1 MQNKMQQ
8 KQLLLEWMK
17 TMKIKHHIIPIFV
30 PHVGCPHD
38 CVFCNQQKIT
48 GISTDITSEDVDNT
62 IKSYLETIPESNQE
76 LEVAFYGGSFTAID
90 RDIQRKLLSVANKYK
105 IKGLIDRIR
114 LSTRPD
120 CIDLDIL
127 KLLRECGVDIIEL
140 GVQSLEQDVLDKSN
154 RGHSKEDVLEAVRI
168 IKESNFTLGLQMM
181 LGLPGDTKERSIYTA
196 KEIIKLEP
204 DFVRV
209 YPTLIVK
216 DTYLETLYFEQR
228 YIPLSVEQAVD
239 ISSVILMLFEYSDI
253 NVIRIGLQPT
263 ENISS
268 ESGEVV
274 AGPFHPSFRQFVESK
289 IYGLVLDEFLE
300 ENSIEDADM
309 KIEVNKKQISNIVG
323 QKSVNIKT
331 IREKFNLR
339 KVTVH
344 GADISQESFYIIY
357 KGQKYEVKRRKYI
370 EKYLKNNKYI

>member
-1 MQNKMQQ
+1 MQQ

-300 ENSIEDADM
+300 ENSIEDDDM

-344 GADISQESFYIIY
+344 GVDVSQESFYIIY

>member
-1 MQNKMQQ
+1 MQQ

-300 ENSIEDADM
+300 ENSIEDDDM
-309 KIEVNKKQISNIVG
+309 KIEVNKKQVSNIVG

-344 GADISQESFYIIY
+344 GVDVSQESFYIIY

>member
-1 MQNKMQQ
+1 MQQ

>member
-1 MQNKMQQ
+1 
-8 KQLLLEWMK
+8 
-17 TMKIKHHIIPIFV
+17 
-30 PHVGCPHD
+30 
-38 CVFCNQQKIT
+38 
-48 GISTDITSEDVDNT
+48 
-62 IKSYLETIPESNQE
+62 
-76 LEVAFYGGSFTAID
+76 
-90 RDIQRKLLSVANKYK
+90 
-105 IKGLIDRIR
+105 
-114 LSTRPD
+114 
-120 CIDLDIL
+120 
-127 KLLRECGVDIIEL
+127 
-140 GVQSLEQDVLDKSN
+140 
-154 RGHSKEDVLEAVRI
+154 
-168 IKESNFTLGLQMM
+168 
-181 LGLPGDTKERSIYTA
+181 
-196 KEIIKLEP
+196 
-204 DFVRV
+204 
-209 YPTLIVK
+209 
-216 DTYLETLYFEQR
+216 
-228 YIPLSVEQAVD
+228 
-239 ISSVILMLFEYSDI
+239 MLFEYSDI